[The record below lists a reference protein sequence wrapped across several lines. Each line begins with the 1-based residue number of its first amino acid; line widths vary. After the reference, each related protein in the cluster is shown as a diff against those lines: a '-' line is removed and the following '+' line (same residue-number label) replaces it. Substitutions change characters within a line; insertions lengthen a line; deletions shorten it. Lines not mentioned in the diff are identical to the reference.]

1 MCGIVVMRS
10 MGGRVPVERL
20 PGAVTALRHRGPD
33 QQRSWSSSD
42 RTVAFGHARLSVIDL
57 TSGDQPISNETGDLH
72 LVANGELYDY
82 EEIRNELA
90 GRGHRFR
97 TRSDSEIALHLYAEL
112 GVAAVHRFR
121 GEFALAIWDERNRML
136 FAARDRFG
144 IKPLYWSV
152 HEGVL
157 YLASEVKALFAAGV
171 PAEWDVESYATGGYI
186 LRDRTLYRGIHQVP
200 PAHVLLAGESGM
212 RLLRYWDLDYP
223 SAAGSAAAGEQEL
236 VEEVRERLVDAT
248 RVRLKADV
256 PVGVYLSG
264 GIDSCAV
271 LGMAATLA
279 GRTLDAFTISFP
291 HGDYD
296 EAPVAVET
304 ARRAGARFHE
314 IEVSDERLA
323 ASYREA
329 VWHSET
335 FSFNAHGVA
344 KFILSR
350 AVREAGLKVVLT
362 GEGADEIFAGYPPYR
377 RDMLLYNQQGQDAA
391 VVAGLL
397 EKLEAANRIT
407 YGLTPR
413 GGGER
418 DSSFVTRLLG
428 FEPSWLMHQAEWF
441 LQLRPLLDGEVR
453 ERFAACDPIRMFLD
467 HVDVQGQLAG
477 REPVHVSLYLTAR
490 STLPNYVLTT
500 LGDRMEMA
508 HSIEGRLPILDQ
520 RVVEAVVRAPVAM
533 KIRGTTEKYLLRE
546 AMRPFLTETVYRRPK
561 HPFVAPPFIAAP
573 AGSPLRQLMEDTL
586 RGSALADL
594 PFFDRSRVLAF
605 LDEAARLPEAERNR
619 RDAILMEILS
629 LTVLQEHF
637 TPASSRPEPVPVPV

>member
-1 MCGIVVMRS
+1 MRS